1 MFKDGFYIPEN
12 VIVIGTMNDI
22 DRSVESMDF
31 ALRRRFI
38 WKEIEVEKATENL
51 KRLFRICYQK
61 KLLVTAKTKTLNF
74 RKLLSILVL

>member
-38 WKEIEVEKATENL
+38 WKEIEVEKL
-51 KRLFRICYQK
+51 RKISKDYSGY
-61 KLLVTAKTKTLNF
+61 VTRRSF
-74 RKLLSILVL
+74 